1 MNTNK
6 DEQREAFERWY
17 TRRHPNPVHDNS
29 TWANAAKA
37 DDWEVWQA
45 AIQTAAPGS
54 PASTQTV
61 ERDWEL
67 SCDACNGAGHVFVE
81 RQVAERKTDV
91 QEFKEECE
99 GCDGRGFTIAFED
112 IPGIAEYVKSCRPAS
127 TVADEGAKDERQ
139 AFEAWFTRNDD
150 TKDMAERAVRRSPSG
165 AYVLMQTYTA
175 WEVWQAARASVA
187 APAAGDALDVLLLTQ
202 ALQDL
207 RQAFVIAVGDK
218 SPFARVALGKADA
231 ALSASQQG
239 GE

>member
-1 MNTNK
+1 MQEPESMNTNK

-67 SCDACNGAGHVFVE
+67 SCDECNGAGHVFVE

-91 QEFKEECE
+91 QEFKEECPH
-99 GCDGRGFTIAFED
+99 CDGRGFTIAFDD
-112 IPGIAEYVKSCRPAS
+112 IPGIAEYVKSCRPA
-127 TVADEGAKDERQ
+127 
-139 AFEAWFTRNDD
+139 
-150 TKDMAERAVRRSPSG
+150 
-165 AYVLMQTYTA
+165 
-175 WEVWQAARASVA
+175 
-187 APAAGDALDVLLLTQ
+187 PAAGDALVLPNLNADLIDILGRPNFTCIRIAQLLRLGGVEIATKAEAEQ
-202 ALQDL
+202 ATVIHYLLGFYLKHGSQWTEKANEDL
-207 RQAFVIAVGDK
+207 NR
-218 SPFARVALGKADA
+218 RRDA
-231 ALSASQQG
+231 AIAASQQG